1 MQTWMASIVLQPR
14 RLQPD
19 LAHPAGFGRW
29 LLPADPSAA
38 ADRLG
43 AYIGGYPARIRE
55 SLEETFPA
63 AERVVGR
70 DEFTSLTERYLRRGP
85 LASYNLNDAGAGLP
99 EFLRRDPLSIK
110 LRFLP
115 DLAELEWQITRAF
128 HAQQVEPLDPKI
140 VASWSAEEFPFVVL
154 HFQPAAAV
162 VVSDA
167 PIRRI
172 WLAARETDGPIDV
185 CRPARWTYTL
195 VWRAGFSVRC
205 DAVTAGEARTLMG
218 LMSGRMLGEVTE
230 GLSRRIPL
238 ARVSQWFAR
247 WMSMGLVTRGSGP
260 RAGCLDAQ

>member
-1 MQTWMASIVLQPR
+1 MTSIVLQPQ

-19 LAHPAGFGRW
+19 LERPAGFARW
-29 LLPADPSAA
+29 LLPSDSSAVTG
-38 ADRLG
+38 RLH

-63 AERVVGR
+63 VERVVGPE
-70 DEFTSLTERYLRRGP
+70 EFTSLTERYVRRGP
-85 LASYNLNDAGAGLP
+85 LSSYNLNDAGAGLP
-99 EFLRRDPLSIK
+99 EFLRSDPLSIT

-128 HAQQVEPLDPKI
+128 HRRQVDPLDPEM
-140 VASWSAEEFPFVVL
+140 VASWSAEDLPFVVL
-154 HFQPAAAV
+154 HFQPALAV

-172 WLAARETDGPIDV
+172 WLAGQEKDGSIDV
-185 CRPARWTYTL
+185 CRRARRTYTL

-205 DAVTAGEARTLMG
+205 DSVTAGEACTLMALMNGRTLG
-218 LMSGRMLGEVTE
+218 KVIE
-230 GLSRRIPL
+230 GLSQRIP
-238 ARVSQWFAR
+238 AERVSQWFAR

-260 RAGCLDAQ
+260 RAGCRDAQ